1 MLRPQNDAI
10 HLLLY
15 HLTFAH
21 AAYTPTPLAHAA
33 HSLHAAARA
42 PSAAAI
48 ASPSLRGLDGL
59 PGPNWK
65 LGLFRPIEEVEEAAD
80 DMIEKPEPSSW
91 LRQGLQQLHL
101 VSPREGDELIDTD
114 EPSALLKLL
123 YGIAVLFQLL
133 PPAAAL
139 GFIAYA
145 TVNGCG
151 ELGLVGD
158 EAQLALLG
166 LADEMALPLSLSLY
180 LALEALHYLWTST
193 CSLMEPAQRVES
205 TTTEE
210 RLHTWRRCLADT
222 TTSCEAMITGW
233 FYRKDAGQADSAVR
247 LEELT
252 RGNVREWLAW
262 ALAIGKGEKLLEA
275 EEAEVDVA
283 MKMLEEALS
292 RQQRRY
298 PSAYPPR
305 SVTRARVRTLPLPL
319 TPSLSL
325 PHPPSH
331 LSPSLTPL
339 GGRPFHFPD
348 GHVATIA
355 SMRLN
360 RDPPSCNVRPRP
372 LFYYA
377 ITDLAIN
384 GLYTPHK
391 MKAAGFKYYVAEGL
405 SYWYHPGRPS
415 GSGAT
420 SSSSSATAAGTS
432 SDAAAGVQAMEDAP
446 SVAEPSRVDPI
457 HQHASASKPVV
468 FVHGVGLGPL
478 PYLGFIEQVKTPSDP
493 DHPLSPHPPD
503 HPAHPPSPLLL
514 LLTLLPIAA
523 SRPSAALPTAPL
535 GLPSLSSHSSS
546 KAVARYSSSS
556 CPSSRSVSLPL
567 ATAPRRIRSRRCR
580 RSRRRWAGT
589 TSRPPRLSATPSGL
603 SISRGS
609 PR

>member
-1 MLRPQNDAI
+1 
-10 HLLLY
+10 
-15 HLTFAH
+15 
-21 AAYTPTPLAHAA
+21 
-33 HSLHAAARA
+33 
-42 PSAAAI
+42 
-48 ASPSLRGLDGL
+48 
-59 PGPNWK
+59 
-65 LGLFRPIEEVEEAAD
+65 
-80 DMIEKPEPSSW
+80 MIEKPEPSSW

-292 RQQRRY
+292 RQQRR
-298 PSAYPPR
+298 
-305 SVTRARVRTLPLPL
+305 
-319 TPSLSL
+319 
-325 PHPPSH
+325 
-331 LSPSLTPL
+331 
-339 GGRPFHFPD
+339 PFHFPD

-478 PYLGFIEQVKTPSDP
+478 PYLGFIEQ
-493 DHPLSPHPPD
+493 LLEGGG
-503 HPAHPPSPLLL
+503 PLLVVE
-514 LLTLLPIAA
+514 LPFVAQ
-523 SRPSAALPTAPL
+523 RLSALGDRTAPHQESTVQAIETAMGRHDLTSATFVGHSLGTVYLSWVAQLKPHLLASAVFIDPIVFLLHQPKVAHSFLYSEPHDTLSAVEHYFIKSEHSIVHFFHHHFFWHKNVLWANDLKRVPTEVVLSSEDAIVPVEHVSRYLRKAKVASTVLKGARHGDFLSDVDKRTTVL
-535 GLPSLSSHSSS
+535 GLVRRAQKRSERRPRLMRLRN
-546 KAVARYSSSS
+546 AV
-556 CPSSRSVSLPL
+556 LPL
-567 ATAPRRIRSRRCR
+567 AGR
-580 RSRRRWAGT
+580 GT
-589 TSRPPRLSATPSGL
+589 NRNSLVGAS
-603 SISRGS
+603 
-609 PR
+609 